1 MQWKFLI
8 VLSFFLLLY
17 RMFQRK
23 NPGPGLLVSLP
34 PSSESSVVTIK
45 TELPPPG
52 QPGGDNG
59 DSYVGLPPAK
69 RIRHESSNN
78 DWGDSESS
86 PGSHINASQ
95 GFTFTSPPGS
105 LDDPYS
111 PHIGKSKLFNHR
123 KLSLTR
129 HLHTFKTT
137 FR

>member
-1 MQWKFLI
+1 
-8 VLSFFLLLY
+8 
-17 RMFQRK
+17 MFQRK
-23 NPGPGLLVSLP
+23 NPGSGLLVSLP

-52 QPGGDNG
+52 QPGDGG

-78 DWGDSESS
+78 DWGDSVESS

-111 PHIGKSKLFNHR
+111 PHIGKKKLILQH
-123 KLSLTR
+123 SAC
-129 HLHTFKTT
+129 HLQVLMHK
-137 FR
+137 